1 MLALAALVFVR
12 LSSAAPP
19 VAAPP
24 VDLTWQAPRECPDGD
39 DVLLMVAGLLRQPTG
54 DDAPGRPGARG
65 LITRA
70 GAAWELRLVLRG
82 RGSDYRRTVRAE
94 SCPILARAAALLIAI
109 HLDPLAVARGLPAPA
124 VVPPAPPALPPD
136 LSPGT
141 ATIPPPGPSDL
152 SPRTSATSA
161 SGTAPPADLSSR
173 TSTTSASGTAP
184 PTDLS
189 SRTSSAPPSELPAR
203 PVLPPDPLASDP
215 SRAPS
220 IPAAPDL
227 SFRPAPPPSP
237 AGRLASPAPPRP
249 PAGPSRPLAPEDMSE
264 ETAEFTAAR
273 TPRPAA
279 PPRVLGHL
287 RLEGGLDVGV
297 LPGAGGLVG
306 LFGGVTLP
314 RLRLEAGL
322 VGAPGRI
329 LPGLS
334 DRPGGRF
341 DRLGGV
347 VRICPTWLPRPAL
360 AVLLCAG
367 FEVGAL
373 HGVARDVSVPSPRW
387 APWASFFLGPAL
399 RWRVAGPLGLW
410 LAVEGLVAV
419 NRPIF
424 TVGAEEVY
432 RGGRAGLRTTF
443 GLDLQFGPRN
453 R

>member
-12 LSSAAPP
+12 LSSAASS

-54 DDAPGRPGARG
+54 DDAPGRAVARG
-65 LITRA
+65 LVTRA
-70 GAAWELRLVLRG
+70 GATWSC
-82 RGSDYRRTVRAE
+82 GSCCAGGAATTAAPSAPRAAR
-94 SCPILARAAALLIAI
+94 SSRAAALLIAI
-109 HLDPLAVARGLPAPA
+109 HLDPLAVTRSLPAAA
-124 VVPPAPPALPPD
+124 VVPPAPRTCHP
-136 LSPGT
+136 
-141 ATIPPPGPSDL
+141 ICPPGQ
-152 SPRTSATSA
+152 PR
-161 SGTAPPADLSSR
+161 SR
-173 TSTTSASGTAP
+173 RRAP
-184 PTDLS
+184 PTCP
-189 SRTSSAPPSELPAR
+189 RGHPRPPR
-203 PVLPPDPLASDP
+203 PVRPPTCPRGHPLLRHP
-215 SRAPS
+215 TRQRGRTHRCCRPTHSRPT
-220 IPAAPDL
+220 
-227 SFRPAPPPSP
+227 RPAPPRSLPLPTCPSSQPSP
-237 AGRLASPAPPRP
+237 PLPPAGSPRLRPRDRP
-249 PAGPSRPLAPEDMSE
+249 PARRARSPPRTCPKRQPSSPPRERP
-264 ETAEFTAAR
+264 
-273 TPRPAA
+273 PAA
-279 PPRVLGHL
+279 SSRVLGHL

-297 LPGAGGLVG
+297 LPGVGGLVG

-329 LPGLS
+329 LPGVS
-334 DRPGGRF
+334 GRPGGRF

-347 VRICPTWLPRPAL
+347 VRICPTWNLRPAL

-367 FEVGAL
+367 LEVGAL
-373 HGVARDVSVPSPRW
+373 HGVARDVTVPSPRW

-424 TVGAEEVY
+424 TVGDEEVY